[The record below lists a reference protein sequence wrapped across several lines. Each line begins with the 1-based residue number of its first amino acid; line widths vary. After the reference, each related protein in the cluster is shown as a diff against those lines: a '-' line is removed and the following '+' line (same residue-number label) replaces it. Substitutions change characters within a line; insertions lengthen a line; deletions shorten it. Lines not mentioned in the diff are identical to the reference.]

1 MWAGIGWLKRQH
13 KDHRNDP
20 QRTND
25 VHGKSDFP
33 TLSHQKSYSAKVAS
47 AFFTPVLVFSLFA
60 VPLVVSVP
68 TLARERTVSFSPS
81 SKVSMLSVTLGKSQT
96 IRLNTSYV
104 DIVVGDPSV
113 ADAMP
118 LTDQS
123 LYVLGKKAGTTNV
136 SIYDQNK
143 KLVGIIDVEV
153 SLNTN
158 RLNDEVQRR
167 LPNAGVSVSSVNGQ
181 VMLSGDVPDS
191 TTADKAVT
199 LAKQFSPD
207 VVNSLSISRPQ
218 QVMLEVRFLEA
229 SRGAN
234 KELGVRW
241 DLTSEQ
247 LTAVSGLT
255 TLLTGTAAPFGSV
268 LGRILGQGV
277 QVDALIQLM
286 EDKNIARRLA
296 EPNLVALSGEK
307 ASFLAGGEYPY
318 PVSAQ
323 NGQISIEFKKFGVG
337 LTFTPVVLGNGV
349 INLKI
354 EPEVSQLDNI
364 NRVSIGGVTVPG
376 LIVRRASTM
385 VELRDGQ
392 SFAIA
397 GLLQSINQEAQQQ
410 LPWLGDV
417 PILGALFR
425 STAYQR
431 NETDLA
437 IIITPRLVQPAKP
450 GQRLRSPLDSSVP
463 GNDVD
468 YFLMGKGEVKQKD
481 LKQVSLEPKSQPS
494 GHILELTATGGHDVG
509 R

>member
-1 MWAGIGWLKRQH
+1 MMQSGQGWFFNLKNMR
-13 KDHRNDP
+13 P
-20 QRTND
+20 QN
-25 VHGKSDFP
+25 GKKREFRFTQREVRLLAT
-33 TLSHQKSYSAKVAS
+33 TLITGVMSA
-47 AFFTPVLVFSLFA
+47 LVFVF
-60 VPLVVSVP
+60 VVFFPVEVE
-68 TLARERTVSFSPS
+68 ARERQVSFSS
-81 SKVSMLSVTLGKSQT
+81 SQKVSNLNVTLGKSQT
-96 IRLNTSYV
+96 IRLNTPYV
-104 DIVVGDPSV
+104 DLVVGDPSV

-123 LYVLGKKAGTTNV
+123 LYVLGKKSGTTNV

-143 KLVGIIDVEV
+143 KLVGIIDVDV

-167 LPNAGVSVSSVNGQ
+167 LPNSRVNVSSVNGQ

-191 TTADKAVT
+191 ASADKAVT

-207 VVNSLSISRPQ
+207 VINSLTVSRPQ

-229 SRGAN
+229 SRSAT
-234 KELGVRW
+234 KEIGVKW
-241 DLTSEQ
+241 NLTSEQ
-247 LTAVSGLT
+247 LTAVSGLA
-255 TLLTGTAAPFGSV
+255 TLISGPAAPFGSV

-277 QVDALIQLM
+277 QVDALINAL
-286 EDKNIARRLA
+286 EDNNLARRLA

-318 PVSAQ
+318 PIASS

-337 LTFTPVVLGNGV
+337 LNFTPTVLGNGV
-349 INLKI
+349 INLRI

-364 NRVSIGGVTVPG
+364 NVVRTGSVTVPG
-376 LIVRRASTM
+376 IIVRRASTM

-397 GLLQSINQEAQQQ
+397 GLLQSVNQETQQQ
-410 LPWLGDV
+410 LPWLGDIPV
-417 PILGALFR
+417 IGALFR
-425 STAYQR
+425 SSAFQR

-437 IIITPRLVQPAKP
+437 IIVTPRLVKPARP
-450 GQRLRSPLDSSVP
+450 GQRLHSPLDKTAP
-463 GNDVD
+463 ANDVD
-468 YFLMGKGEVKQKD
+468 LFLMGKREVKQKD
-481 LKQVSLEPKSQPS
+481 VAKASLEPQPAPS
-494 GHILELTATGGHDVG
+494 GHFLDFISGGGADVA

>member
-1 MWAGIGWLKRQH
+1 MWAVRIWSKCQSKRPR
-13 KDHRNDP
+13 KWSLIVK
-20 QRTND
+20 RTLR
-25 VHGKSDFP
+25 VKLAPVASVAAVVFASLI
-33 TLSHQKSYSAKVAS
+33 LSHPSS
-47 AFFTPVLVFSLFA
+47 
-60 VPLVVSVP
+60 
-68 TLARERTVSFSPS
+68 ARERQVNFSPNN
-81 SKVSMLSVTLGKSQT
+81 KVSALNVTLGKSHT
-96 IRLNTSYV
+96 VRLNTQYV

-123 LYVLGKKAGTTNV
+123 LYILGKKSGTTNV

-143 KLVGIIDVEV
+143 KLVGIIDVDV

-167 LPNAGVSVSSVNGQ
+167 IPNARVNVSSVNGQ

-191 TTADKAVT
+191 ATADRAVT

-207 VVNSLSISRPQ
+207 VINSLSISRPQ

-229 SRGAN
+229 SRGAS
-234 KELGVRW
+234 KEVGVRW
-241 DLTSEQ
+241 DLTSQQ
-247 LTAVSGLT
+247 LNAVSGLT
-255 TLLTGTAAPFGSV
+255 TLLTGTSAPFGSV

-307 ASFLAGGEYPY
+307 ASFMAGGEYPY

-323 NGQISIEFKKFGVG
+323 NGQVTIEFKKFGVG
-337 LTFTPVVLGNGV
+337 LNFTPTVLGNGV

-364 NRVSIGGVTVPG
+364 NVVRIGGVTVPG

-397 GLLQSINQEAQQQ
+397 GLLQSVNQETQQQ

-417 PILGALFR
+417 PIIGSLFR
-425 STAYQR
+425 SSAFQR

-437 IIITPRLVQPAKP
+437 IIVTPRLVQPAKP
-450 GQRLRSPLDSSVP
+450 GQRLRSPLDNTSP
-463 GNDVD
+463 ANDVD
-468 YFLMGKGEVKQKD
+468 LFLMGKSEVKKKD
-481 LKQVSLEPKSQPS
+481 LAQASLEPKPEPS
-494 GHILELTATGGHDVG
+494 GHILELTATGASDAN